1 MGLQVQHASLCMWA
15 FLVAGGWHGCAGWL
29 LASITLLKTPNC
41 VAQLQKQFS
50 SFASK
55 KDKAALDRG
64 WAGVQWFRQWVTL
77 IRCSTGRTTPV
88 QMAWQKQSWTA
99 ASGGALGNR
108 GHGGRGWG
116 RCLPGKALRSQM
128 TWEEACSRLWLACE
142 LGRNETR
149 DWPLPCGPVG
159 LMEPHVAGFVCLHVQ
174 I

>member
-29 LASITLLKTPNC
+29 LASIALLKTPNC

-50 SFASK
+50 SFASE

-64 WAGVQWFRQWVTL
+64 WAGVQWLWQWVTL

-116 RCLPGKALRSQM
+116 RCLPGKALRSQ
-128 TWEEACSRLWLACE
+128 TRGRRPD
-142 LGRNETR
+142 LGSGSPVSWAGVRPETGR
-149 DWPLPCGPVG
+149 S
-159 LMEPHVAGFVCLHVQ
+159 HVVRWA
-174 I
+174 